1 MALGAVVPD
10 SLEEVA
16 AAVIMLRSETPG
28 ALVRIRSLAAGSAA
42 VLVLGIAGP
51 AVAGTTA
58 ASSTKPAAGTANS
71 AVTLLSLA
79 LAGHDV
85 RVGTV
90 DLRSDTVSGQ
100 PDAKVVV
107 TPVRADGKAYGE
119 QTITPANSPASVPS
133 FDSAATLP
141 AALGTVASV
150 KSPVF
155 SVSSSNTSGASSKA
169 EAASLGSASLLGL
182 PIKLDGTV
190 DVGSLVDS
198 TSALGQKTIAVKN
211 LALPSIAD
219 ILGALGLDL
228 SKLPVKTLTDL
239 LAGLNLTDQAVTTAQ
254 QALNAASATIQAQ
267 IEAAQKAVD
276 EQQVKIDAAKQQ
288 LASALTA
295 LDAAKLDNAQKTAAV
310 A

>member
-1 MALGAVVPD
+1 MSHGPLRRSPRFSGRRFRGGDP
-10 SLEEVA
+10 
-16 AAVIMLRSETPG
+16 AAVRNPLELP
-28 ALVRIRSLAAGSAA
+28 VRIRPLAAGSAA

-90 DLRSDTVSGQ
+90 ALRSDTVSGQ

-155 SVSSSNTSGASSKA
+155 NVTSSNSSGASSKA

-182 PIKLDGTV
+182 PVKLDGTV
-190 DVGSLVDS
+190 DVGSLVDG

-239 LAGLNLTDQAVTTAQ
+239 LAGLNLTDTAVTTAQ
-254 QALNAASATIQAQ
+254 QALTAASAGIQGQIDSAQ
-267 IEAAQKAVD
+267 T
-276 EQQVKIDAAKQQ
+276 
-288 LASALTA
+288 SLT
-295 LDAAKLDNAQKTAAV
+295 NAQNTLVDKTSQITTAKADLT
-310 A
+310 